1 MRIIH
6 MTDLHIG
13 VDRCTQVIKNM
24 VSRIRA
30 EFDPVT
36 DVVVISGDIADTA
49 ESRTLALATL
59 APLAP
64 FRILMAPGNHDYGH
78 SGLGMAWECVQQFDQ
93 DVYGGNGQFP
103 KVDTIGDTTFIGLDS
118 MREKFFW
125 DEPPDL
131 YEDTGRRASP
141 KSTAEGLQGCL
152 GNSQRSALDAI
163 LKTLPVGQKA
173 VLYMHHD
180 PVKGQFSM
188 ELLDRV
194 QLKKIVGDHKSRIAA
209 LLCGHT
215 HKFRVHASWPIS
227 SYNGGTS
234 GARDGGA
241 PNLRLIDL
249 AKGTVTEEF
258 D

>member
-13 VDRCTQVIKNM
+13 VDRCTQIIKNM
-24 VSRIRA
+24 VSRIRND
-30 EFDPVT
+30 FNPDT

-59 APLAP
+59 APLTP
-64 FRILMAPGNHDYGH
+64 FRILMVPGNHDYGH
-78 SGLGMAWECVQQFDQ
+78 SGLGMAWECVQDFDQ
-93 DVYGGNGQFP
+93 DVYGGNGHFP
-103 KVDTIGDTTFIGLDS
+103 KVDTIGDITFIGLDS

-125 DEPPDL
+125 DDPPDP
-131 YEDTGRRASP
+131 YEDTNRRTKP
-141 KSTAEGLQGCL
+141 KPTAEGLQGCL
-152 GNSQRSALDAI
+152 GNSQRNALKAI
-163 LKTLPVGQKA
+163 LQGLPSGQKA

-180 PVKGQFSM
+180 PVKGQIAM

-194 QLKKIVGDHKSRIAA
+194 QLKTIVGDHKSKIAA

-215 HKFRVHASWPIS
+215 HKFRVHDSWPIE

-234 GARDGGA
+234 GARDGGE

-249 AKGTVTEEF
+249 ANASVTEQF